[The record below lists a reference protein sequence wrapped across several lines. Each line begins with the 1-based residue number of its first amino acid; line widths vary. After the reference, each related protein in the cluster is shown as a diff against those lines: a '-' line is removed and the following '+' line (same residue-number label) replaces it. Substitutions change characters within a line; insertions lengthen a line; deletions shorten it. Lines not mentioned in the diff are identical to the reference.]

1 MRLSFATLS
10 VLLVALIPSIAAAQA
25 KARKIPPDGFE
36 GKVTAVASSSSQL
49 VQMSIGSDARV
60 EVGHTLHVYR
70 PGKLPEYLGT
80 VVITAVAAKA
90 SVGKFA
96 PAKGSARIEEGDRVI
111 VKGPPQM

>member
-10 VLLVALIPSIAAAQA
+10 VVLVALIPSIAAAQA
-25 KARKIPPDGFE
+25 KARKIPPEGFE
-36 GKVTAVASSSSQL
+36 GKVVAVGSSSSQL

-70 PGKLPEYLGT
+70 PGNVPEYLGT
-80 VVITAVAAKA
+80 VVITAVKAKA
-90 SVGKFA
+90 SVGTFK
-96 PAKGSARIEEGDRVI
+96 PAIPSARIKESDRVI